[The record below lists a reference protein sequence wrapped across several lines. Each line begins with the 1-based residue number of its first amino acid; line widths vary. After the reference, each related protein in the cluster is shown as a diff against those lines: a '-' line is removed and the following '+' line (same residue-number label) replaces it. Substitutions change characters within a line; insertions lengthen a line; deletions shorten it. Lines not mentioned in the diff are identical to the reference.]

1 MVRPNPS
8 PSPQSSG
15 VLSPEIATEKLRAL
29 MSLFDRM
36 NDLMGSWADR
46 SKTSPDQSVLEIAD
60 FYQTLCR
67 DLDLQM
73 AEFQRSAAMATFPID
88 LSQLRKAR
96 EHIALVL
103 AFNAA
108 NLLQA
113 ERDVREGRTMS
124 LEQMRRELRNPA
136 H

>member
-8 PSPQSSG
+8 PSTQSSG

-29 MSLFDRM
+29 MELFDRM
-36 NDLMGSWADR
+36 NELMGSWADR

-67 DLDLQM
+67 DLDLRM
-73 AEFQRSAAMATFPID
+73 AEFQRSVATANFPVD

-96 EHIALVL
+96 EHIAIIL
-103 AFNAA
+103 ALNA
-108 NLLQA
+108 
-113 ERDVREGRTMS
+113 
-124 LEQMRRELRNPA
+124 
-136 H
+136 